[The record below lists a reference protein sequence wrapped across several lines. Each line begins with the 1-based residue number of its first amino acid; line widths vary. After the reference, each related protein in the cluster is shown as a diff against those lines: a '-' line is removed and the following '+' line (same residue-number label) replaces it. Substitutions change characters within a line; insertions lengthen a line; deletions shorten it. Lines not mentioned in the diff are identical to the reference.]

1 MHIQHTHIIGRTTLT
16 LTTIQQHTTIHLHYI
31 YLLDP
36 AGPCWTLLDPAG
48 PCWILLDPAGSCWT
62 LLDPTGSCWTLLDR
76 TGPCWTLG
84 LVLAGSY
91 SGLVFLLISD
101 NARDLQYVKEYK
113 PGNKDIK
120 HVRILLYGPNGAG
133 KSSFIK
139 SVSSVI
145 RGRVTTPALTSD
157 KSYSGTYETFKI
169 REEEG
174 NPEAFCH
181 FVFNDVMD
189 LKDGDGISSDDI
201 KLTLKGHVKE
211 GYQFKPSSPLSDDDP
226 GYNPRPSADDQVH
239 VLVCVLSA
247 NSAEI
252 PDSVLKK
259 MADIREAASELGI
272 PQMAIGTYIDSA
284 CPETKKDL
292 KNVYKSQHLKQKVK
306 DFSAA
311 VGVPENYIFPVKNY
325 NDFICKM

>member
-1 MHIQHTHIIGRTTLT
+1 MFTALGKKLFRSIFVRVLGVLSLPEGRVVNC
-16 LTTIQQHTTIHLHYI
+16 
-31 YLLDP
+31 DV
-36 AGPCWTLLDPAG
+36 
-48 PCWILLDPAGSCWT
+48 SC
-62 LLDPTGSCWTLLDR
+62 LMFVARVRRRLE
-76 TGPCWTLG
+76 
-84 LVLAGSY
+84 Y
-91 SGLVFLLISD
+91 SSLRD
-101 NARDLQYVKEYK
+101 NVRDLQYVKEYK

-120 HVRILLYGPNGAG
+120 HVRILLYGPDGAG

-139 SVSSVI
+139 SVCSVI
-145 RGRVTTPALTSD
+145 QGRVTTDALTSD
-157 KSYSGTYETFKI
+157 KSYNGTYETFKI
-169 REEEG
+169 RKEG
-174 NPEAFCH
+174 NSETFCH

-189 LKDGDGISSDDI
+189 LKDGDGICVDDI

-211 GYQFKPSSPLSDDDP
+211 GYQFKPSSPLSPEDP
-226 GYNPRPSADDQVH
+226 DYNCCPSADDKVH

-247 NSAEI
+247 DSAVI
-252 PDSVLKK
+252 TDSVLKK

-292 KNVYKSQHLKQKVK
+292 KNVYKSQQLKQKVK

-325 NDFICKM
+325 SDETHINDDVNTLILSALRQMISLGDNFIEK